1 MRQKD
6 VRHRVSAD
14 NYAHWPLAGDSA
26 LVTGAARG
34 IGRAIAEALSGSGC
48 RVAIADVNGSGVE
61 EVAQEIG
68 GIGIQMDVTS
78 EQACDAAVASVVEK
92 FGHLDFLVNNAGIT
106 WAPGAERVPFHELPT
121 SAWRA
126 ILGTNLDGVFYCS
139 RAAAREMLPRGSG
152 RIVNIASIVARTGG
166 TTGRNTPYTTSKTAV
181 VGFTRA
187 LGMELGPHGV
197 RVNAVAPGVINTEMM
212 KQWATPEDYQTWE
225 ERTPLRRLGLPDDIA
240 RAVVFLC
247 SDLADFMNGAIIDV
261 NGGLIG
267 A

>member
-1 MRQKD
+1 MNDK
-6 VRHRVSAD
+6 
-14 NYAHWPLAGDSA
+14 NYGAWRLAGDSA

-34 IGRAIAEALSGSGC
+34 IGRAIATALSECGC
-48 RVAIADVNGSGVE
+48 RVAVADINGAGARR
-61 EVAQEIG
+61 VAQEIG
-68 GIGIQMDVTS
+68 GIAIEMDVAS
-78 EQACDAAVASVVEK
+78 ERDCDAAVASVVEE
-92 FGHLDFLVNNAGIT
+92 FGYLDFMVNNAGIT
-106 WAPGAERVPFHELPT
+106 WAPGAEWVSFHELPT

-126 ILGTNLDGVFYCS
+126 MLGTNLDGVFYCS
-139 RAAAREMLPRGSG
+139 RAAAREMVPRRSG

-187 LGMELGPHGV
+187 LGMELGPYSV
-197 RVNAVAPGVINTEMM
+197 RVNAVAPGIINTEMM
-212 KQWATPEDYQTWE
+212 KLWATPEDYQTYK

-247 SDLADFMNGAIIDV
+247 SDLADFVNGAIIDV
-261 NGGLIG
+261 NGGVIS